1 MKYYLEKK
9 ETVLRDVHSSADGL
23 SAQEAQRRLDENGR
37 NRLSA
42 PPGKPLI
49 LRFFEQMA
57 DPMIIILLIA
67 AAISGVLAVVE
78 GESFADVVIIL
89 AVVLINAILGVYQ
102 ENKAEKAIEALQ
114 EMSAAS
120 SRVLRGGKLV
130 TVPSEEL
137 VVGDIVL
144 LEAGDAVPADGRL
157 IQSAILKIEESALTG
172 ESVPVR
178 KFIQLL

>member
-78 GESFADVVIIL
+78 GESFADVVDYFADSVGNNL
-89 AVVLINAILGVYQ
+89 HQQ
-102 ENKAEKAIEALQ
+102 ENKV
-114 EMSAAS
+114 S
-120 SRVLRGGKLV
+120 SVSFPIFPL
-130 TVPSEEL
+130 
-137 VVGDIVL
+137 
-144 LEAGDAVPADGRL
+144 
-157 IQSAILKIEESALTG
+157 
-172 ESVPVR
+172 
-178 KFIQLL
+178 